1 MIAKRTSRGRVTAS
15 RVGAG
20 QDEPL
25 RTRVVA
31 GRNVSVA
38 PSRPDYQS
46 AGWAMCKMIL
56 AEQYNYLAGELDQ
69 FGDLLHFFGGFEKPE
84 RNYNAF
90 TLTARKRFSK
100 NWLAQGSYTYARTI
114 GNYNGLYDPQINQ
127 KDPNV
132 TELYDLPD
140 VLANRNGALPGDMPH
155 QFKLDGY
162 YTFNLNAD
170 NGIVLGTSFRAQSGV
185 PRY

>member
-69 FGDLLHFFGGFEKPE
+69 FGDLLHFFGGLEKPG
-84 RNYNAF
+84 RNYHA
-90 TLTARKRFSK
+90 LPLPVRQPVSK
-100 NWLAQGSYTYARTI
+100 YSPAQGAATYASTHR
-114 GNYNGLYDPQINQ
+114 NQ
-127 KDPNV
+127 HRSYSP
-132 TELYDLPD
+132 P
-140 VLANRNGALPGDMPH
+140 
-155 QFKLDGY
+155 
-162 YTFNLNAD
+162 
-170 NGIVLGTSFRAQSGV
+170 
-185 PRY
+185 

>member
-46 AGWAMCKMIL
+46 AGWAMRKMIL

-69 FGDLLHFFGGFEKPE
+69 FGDLLHFFGGGENAE
-84 RNYNAF
+84 RNHHTF
-90 TLTARKRFSK
+90 TLTARKGVLN
-100 NWLAQGSYTYARTI
+100 NWLEQRCGTLKHT
-114 GNYNGLYDPQINQ
+114 P
-127 KDPNV
+127 
-132 TELYDLPD
+132 
-140 VLANRNGALPGDMPH
+140 
-155 QFKLDGY
+155 
-162 YTFNLNAD
+162 AD
-170 NGIVLGTSFRAQSGV
+170 DH
-185 PRY
+185 